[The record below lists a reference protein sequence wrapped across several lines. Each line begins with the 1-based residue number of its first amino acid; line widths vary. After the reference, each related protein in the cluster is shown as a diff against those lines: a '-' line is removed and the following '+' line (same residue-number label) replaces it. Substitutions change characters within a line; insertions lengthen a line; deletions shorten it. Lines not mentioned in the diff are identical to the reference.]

1 MEIQKNHK
9 TLRSDSTNYGKFST
23 NDVFDPPVFISFGFG
38 AIISYIFGRIKK
50 AKNMN
55 VLITGTS
62 SGLGFALAK
71 HYLEAGHTVY
81 GISRKMNEELNS
93 FSNFHFLVQ
102 DITRFD
108 EVETNLISFLK
119 DVQVL
124 GLVILNAGVL
134 NEIKDLKD
142 TGLDEIRKVMDVNVW
157 ANKILLETLFHEVE
171 EISQVVAV
179 SSGAAVSGARG
190 WNAYSLSKATLNML
204 ISLYAKEFT
213 DTHFCALAPGL
224 VDTEMQEYIF
234 SLKDDEKF
242 PVVERL
248 KETKKSG
255 KMPAPA
261 EAARNFAKAVEA
273 VKNYESGTFLDVRKM

>member
-1 MEIQKNHK
+1 
-9 TLRSDSTNYGKFST
+9 
-23 NDVFDPPVFISFGFG
+23 
-38 AIISYIFGRIKK
+38 
-50 AKNMN
+50 MN
-55 VLITGTS
+55 VFITGTS

-71 HYLEAGHTVY
+71 YYLVAGHQVF
-81 GISRKMNEELNS
+81 GISRKMNEELNRY
-93 FSNFHFLVQ
+93 SNFHFLVQ
-102 DITRFD
+102 DITRFS

-134 NEIKDLKD
+134 SEIKDLKD
-142 TGLDEIRKVMDVNVW
+142 TGLHEIKKVMDVNVW
-157 ANKILLETLFHEVE
+157 ANKILMETLFREVP
-171 EISQVVAV
+171 EIKQVVAV

-224 VDTEMQEYIF
+224 VDTGMQDYIF
-234 SLKDDEKF
+234 SLEDENKF
-242 PVVERL
+242 PVVQRL

-255 KMPAPA
+255 KMPTPS
-261 EAARNFAKAVEA
+261 EAARNFAKAAEA
-273 VKNYESGTFLDVRKM
+273 AKNYASGTFLDVREL